1 MNIPPN
7 SRLAKI
13 LQARAAN
20 RVKPNKPQPC
30 KPVPGVNAPTPKAP
44 EIPERLMQLEPD
56 EPPVF
61 INPDPVFNTS
71 DAATILGVEP
81 SRLEKWRQ
89 RSQGPDYLQ
98 YEKCGYVRYE
108 LSALIAFK
116 AAHRIR
122 PSRQPRVGRRR

>member
-1 MNIPPN
+1 MNVPPN
-7 SRLAKI
+7 SQLAKI
-13 LQARAAN
+13 LQARAASRLN
-20 RVKPNKPQPC
+20 ADKPHTS
-30 KPVPGVNAPTPKAP
+30 KPVPGVNAPTPKPP
-44 EIPERLMQLEPD
+44 EIPERPMQLEPD

-61 INPDPVFNTS
+61 INPDPVFNTP

-89 RSQGPDYLQ
+89 RGQGPDYLQ
-98 YEKCGYVRYE
+98 YEKHGSVRYE

-122 PSRQPRVGRRR
+122 ASRQPRGGRRR